1 MAIRVQLY
9 SPDTCSCSVQESW
22 DDALAGD
29 QVVFTLAGI
38 VHRGDEH
45 LAILDDSL
53 YAVIREEN
61 YRKNVCQ
68 NIAATT
74 AAVALNEVA
83 WSFTLGRL
91 LELSFPNVVVDQAT
105 KTSIQLACDDKVGLG
120 KVLVS

>member
-1 MAIRVQLY
+1 MIKIQQFA
-9 SPDTCSCSVQESW
+9 PDTCACVVLETW

-29 QVVFTLAGI
+29 QVVFGLAGI

-68 NIAATT
+68 FLAATM
-74 AAVALNEVA
+74 AAVAFNEVA
-83 WSFTLGRL
+83 WSFTPGRL
-91 LELSFPNVVVDQAT
+91 LQLSFPNVVVDQAT

-120 KVLVS
+120 KVVVS